1 MSVEYLEDLEK
12 NAIEAVRTLEGER
25 YWDYSWGLMEL
36 VRQAKHYQR
45 IAESVLGAHC
55 GLKLDANHEEFERAN
70 VNRDWFRYPKED
82 KCPSEKKSIP
92 STSGPSALTERQS
105 E

>member
-1 MSVEYLEDLEK
+1 MSTEYLEDLES

-45 IAESVLGAHC
+45 IAESLLAGHT
-55 GLKLDANHEEFERAN
+55 GLKLDDNQAEFNRAN
-70 VNRDWFRYPKED
+70 SERDWFRYPDERR
-82 KCPSEKKSIP
+82 PVR
-92 STSGPSALTERQS
+92 PSAEI